1 MREGTASEGVLP
13 IMCGEI
19 EKGRTR
25 GRCRRLSAPY
35 CRGVLQGRALTG
47 DAAPA
52 ASATKNLAG
61 NALASRRQGQLRLRE
76 AGTQALSGAGRV
88 GIAYLTVMVIRRDIT
103 GGSCG
108 MCIRSPMINC
118 KVCLPGASS
127 IVVSVWPPPKCL

>member
-1 MREGTASEGVLP
+1 MP
-13 IMCGEI
+13 EI
-19 EKGRTR
+19 IR
-25 GRCRRLSAPY
+25 A
-35 CRGVLQGRALTG
+35 VLQGRALTG

-52 ASATKNLAG
+52 SSATKSLEG
-61 NALASRRQGQLRLRE
+61 NAPASRKQGQLRLRE
-76 AGTQALSGAGRV
+76 PGTQAPRGASRV
-88 GIAYLTVMVIRRDIT
+88 RIAYLTVMVIRRDIT